1 VKKWNHEQCPLYI
14 RLYIFLKSE
23 CNIRHPHSGA
33 SKWGLDIAGFQ
44 PIHTQSHLG
53 FPLPTM
59 KPTYWSHQTRLG
71 TGNSSL
77 KIFPTAVRYC
87 GSCCARKLRVELSLG
102 VPRPPQ
108 GGGKHRHQCWNK
120 TNKWSWQWYGHRLWV
135 SMLWSFTTMGKEMII
150 ESFPNG
156 LPRGPFP
163 WLPTPWWYN
172 WMSFPSWSRLAEGT
186 LKAIPLWQETFV
198 LPTRRRQESSGA
210 GWPMSTLGHGGKA
223 SKKSMGQDRWF
234 SGNIP
239 INTTCLY
246 GN

>member
-1 VKKWNHEQCPLYI
+1 MNSVHYIYNIIYHTYFWNQNVTSVTLTV
-14 RLYIFLKSE
+14 F
-23 CNIRHPHSGA
+23 A

-102 VPRPPQ
+102 VPRPPKVVGNIGTNAEIKQ
-108 GGGKHRHQCWNK
+108 TSDRGTGIMYYNGMIIGFGYLCCGPVQLWGK
-120 TNKWSWQWYGHRLWV
+120 KWSSSPG
-135 SMLWSFTTMGKEMII
+135 
-150 ESFPNG
+150 FPNG

-198 LPTRRRQESSGA
+198 LPTRRRQKSSGA

-223 SKKSMGQDRWF
+223 SKKSMG
-234 SGNIP
+234 
-239 INTTCLY
+239 TTCLY

>member
-1 VKKWNHEQCPLYI
+1 MKKWNHEQCPLYI

-135 SMLWSFTTMGKEMII
+135 SMLWSFTTMGKR
-150 ESFPNG
+150 NDH
-156 LPRGPFP
+156 R
-163 WLPTPWWYN
+163 
-172 WMSFPSWSRLAEGT
+172 
-186 LKAIPLWQETFV
+186 V
-198 LPTRRRQESSGA
+198 LPKWIAQRPFSMTTNPLVVQLDELSQLITACWRHPEGYSAVTRNFCPSNEAKARVFRRRVTDEH
-210 GWPMSTLGHGGKA
+210 LGPW
-223 SKKSMGQDRWF
+223 R
-234 SGNIP
+234 
-239 INTTCLY
+239 
-246 GN
+246 